1 MSLRTVLLALSR
13 RPGLGIVIDRMPVT
27 RALVRRFVAGP
38 SAGDALRVIGGL
50 EARGLTTA
58 VTCLGENVVT
68 PADADQATRAYLDLV
83 EEIRRRKLRCEPS
96 VKLTHLGLDLDPGL
110 CEGNVTKL
118 LDTAATSQ
126 TRIWID
132 MESSEYT
139 DRTLDLYARLR
150 ARHRN
155 VATVVQAYLR
165 RTADDVERLIAIG
178 ATLRLCKGA
187 YQESPRIAYTTR
199 AEVDASYA
207 RLATRLLADDA
218 RKAGVYPGFA
228 THDDRL
234 QRHVVT
240 TARTVGATG
249 WEIQMLSGIRHELH
263 DGLLA
268 DGVPLRVLVSYGEA
282 WYGFF
287 MRRLAERPANLR
299 FVLPFGRR
307 RSDGNL

>member
-13 RPGLGIVIDRMPVT
+13 RPGLGTVIDRMPVT

-50 EARGLTTA
+50 EGRGLTTA
-58 VTCLGENVVT
+58 VTYLGENVVT

-96 VKLTHLGLDLDPGL
+96 IKLTHLGLDLDAGL
-110 CEGNVTKL
+110 CEANVTKL

-150 ARHRN
+150 AKHRN

-165 RTADDVERLIAIG
+165 RTADDVERLVAIG

-199 AEVDASYA
+199 AEIDASYA

-240 TARTVGATG
+240 TARTVGATA
-249 WEIQMLSGIRHELH
+249 WEIQMLSGIRPELH

-268 DGVPLRVLVSYGEA
+268 DRVPLRVLVSYGEA

-307 RSDGNL
+307 RSHGNL

>member
-13 RPGLGIVIDRMPVT
+13 RPGLGAVVDRMPVT

-50 EARGLTTA
+50 EERGLTTA
-58 VTCLGENVVT
+58 VTYLGENVVT

-96 VKLTHLGLDLDPGL
+96 IKLTHLGLDLDVGL
-110 CEGNVTKL
+110 CEANVTKL

-150 ARHRN
+150 AKHRN

-165 RTADDVERLIAIG
+165 RTADDVERLVAIG

-187 YQESPRIAYTTR
+187 YQESPRIVYTTR
-199 AEVDASYA
+199 AEIDASYA

-240 TARTVGATG
+240 TARTVGATA

-268 DGVPLRVLVSYGEA
+268 DRVPLRVLVSYGEA